1 MKAYFLNITKE
12 EQENILDRHK
22 TLYDGYAVRT
32 QVANEQP
39 LMVQDLAN
47 DKNGIT
53 VNSKGEVSS
62 YNNKIYMKESKEIC
76 KECGLYED
84 VCECGYKEVKGIG
97 GSDDFDYVEEDECS
111 ECGYSE
117 GTDDNDAV
125 FVPKEKM
132 SKSEVRS
139 SLLSDKDTDDEV
151 KDKVRESLD
160 MFQRFKKYN

>member
-12 EQENILDRHK
+12 ERDNILDRHK
-22 TLYDGYAVRT
+22 TLYDGYSVRAE
-32 QVANEQP
+32 VPNEQP
-39 LMVQDLAN
+39 LMVQDFAN

-53 VNSKGEVSS
+53 VNSSGEVST

-97 GSDDFDYVEEDECS
+97 GSSDFDYVEEDECS

-117 GTDDNDAV
+117 GEDDNDAV

-132 SKSEVRS
+132 SNSEVRS
-139 SLLSDKDTDDEV
+139 AFLSDKDGNEKV
-151 KDKVRESLD
+151 KEKVRESLE